1 MICMPN
7 KKLEVVEINRQ
18 EDKVVLKEKES
29 KLLLFWKRYN
39 KLIIIILFILS
50 LAILLTS
57 FIAAIFNLSV
67 SSQPIIKDASIDS
80 DLEDMS
86 IVLDSSTIITDDT
99 AVNSFYNTRVFKGNG
114 EVLLVKKIETGTYIL
129 KFYSDYT
136 AVKIMK
142 NSNLVTR
149 INSIDGKSYG
159 ISNKAVIDSRAYV
172 SDVNLTKIV
181 NYSFGDVYY
190 YSDGSAMIENSKMDM
205 FVRNSRDINE
215 MFISDNKVSYFKESK
230 KVGRY
235 TLNYYFDGSI
245 LVVDGFN
252 KYMVRNDIDINI
264 SSNDVSF
271 SNDNM
276 AIINDIVYLSDG
288 KRIEYYTDGG
298 AIIYDGSRTISV
310 RKSNSIVI
318 RDKLIYEIVDN
329 IYVDVSKM
337 VNLGNIIY
345 YTNGGAVINNY
356 NGKKIYV
363 FDNSDI
369 KYRNGIL
376 YEVDGEYEILT
387 EERNVGVDKVSKF
400 ESVSVV
406 NGNGYIA
413 IVPSNNIIYDSDGS
427 LKEILDNTID
437 AGNNTFKVINN
448 TNKKIKY
455 RLVIEKSD
463 RTDLDL
469 QYVKYQLSVSN
480 NYIEPRRLDLQ
491 KWNVDN
497 VSNSLNVTGENYILL
512 ERELE
517 ASAMDEIKVMF
528 WIDYD
533 NITNDMQDKY
543 FYGTLRLYSW
553 EEIEIGK
560 DNV

>member
-7 KKLEVVEINRQ
+7 KKLEVVEINRK

-67 SSQPIIKDASIDS
+67 SSQPIIKDVSIDS

-271 SNDNM
+271 PNDNM
-276 AIINDIVYLSDG
+276 AIINDIVYLNDG

-337 VNLGNIIY
+337 ANLGNIIY

>member
-271 SNDNM
+271 PNDNM

-413 IVPSNNIIYDSDGS
+413 IVPSNNIVYDSDGS

>member
-7 KKLEVVEINRQ
+7 KKLEVVEINKQ

-67 SSQPIIKDASIDS
+67 SSQPIIKDVSIDS

-114 EVLLVKKIETGTYIL
+114 EVLLVKKIETGSYIL

-264 SSNDVSF
+264 GSNDVSF

-337 VNLGNIIY
+337 ANLGNIIY

-376 YEVDGEYEILT
+376 YEVDGEYEILS

>member
-1 MICMPN
+1 MICMPK
-7 KKLEVVEINRQ
+7 KKLEVVEINKQ
-18 EDKVVLKEKES
+18 EDKIVLKEKES
-29 KLLLFWKRYN
+29 KLLLFWKKYN
-39 KLIIIILFILS
+39 KLIIIILLILS

-67 SSQPIIKDASIDS
+67 SSQPIIKDISIDS

-99 AVNSFYNTRVFKGNG
+99 AVNSFYNTGVFKGNG

-136 AVKIMK
+136 AIKIMK
-142 NSNLVTR
+142 NSSLVTR

-172 SDVNLTKIV
+172 TDVNLTKVV

-215 MFISDNKVSYFKESK
+215 MFISDNKVSYLKESK

-252 KYMVRNDIDINI
+252 KYMVRNDIDINV

-271 SNDNM
+271 PNDNR
-276 AIINDIVYLSDG
+276 AIVNDIVYLSDG

-318 RDKLIYEIVDN
+318 KDNLIYEIVDN
-329 IYVDVSKM
+329 IYVDVSKIA
-337 VNLGNIIY
+337 NLGNIIY

-400 ESVSVV
+400 ESISVV

-553 EEIEIGK
+553 EEIETGK
-560 DNV
+560 DNI